1 MMWLGILITICYFVH
16 FTASTGPELSV
27 VQYPEDAN
35 VLFNSTV
42 WMLCV
47 FEYPEEEN
55 EEPVVYWR
63 KGPNCNNLQSLQSST
78 GTARPQIHIV
88 KKIRKGFSILKLSNV
103 DHSASN
109 SYFCDVTLTQNVRS
123 KRGSGT
129 NLIVHDLKCKDCIRS
144 DKTWWGWFLLL
155 GYTIFVTSV
164 LIAFSIHQGCK
175 KCKSKPRST
184 NSSGTLP
191 SDWIYDMP
199 SRPVNNGFNQ
209 EYEDMSL
216 IRTFTDTGRKMI

>member
-1 MMWLGILITICYFVH
+1 MLQLGILIMIYYCVH
-16 FTASTGPELSV
+16 FTASTDPELSV
-27 VQYPEDAN
+27 VQYPEDAS
-35 VLFNSTV
+35 VLLNSTV

-55 EEPVVYWR
+55 EMPVVYWR
-63 KGPNCNNLQSLQSST
+63 KGPDYNNLQSLQSST
-78 GTARPQIHIV
+78 GAARPHVRIIKNV
-88 KKIRKGFSILKLSNV
+88 LKGFSILKLSNV

-109 SYFCDVTLTQNVRS
+109 SYFCDVTLTQNVQS

-129 NLIVHDLKCKDCIRS
+129 NLTVHDLKCKDCIRS

-155 GYTIFVTSV
+155 GYTIFVTTV
-164 LIAFSIHQGCK
+164 IIAFIIHQGCK
-175 KCKSKPRST
+175 KCKNRSRNT
-184 NSSGTLP
+184 DSSATSP
-191 SDWIYDMP
+191 SDWIYDKP

-209 EYEDMSL
+209 EYVDMSL